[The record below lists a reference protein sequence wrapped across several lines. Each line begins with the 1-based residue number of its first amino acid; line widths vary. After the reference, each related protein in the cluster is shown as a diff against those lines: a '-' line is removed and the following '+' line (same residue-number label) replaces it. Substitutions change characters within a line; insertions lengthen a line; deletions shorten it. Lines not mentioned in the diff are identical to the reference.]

1 MRHEGNATIQYFEG
15 SRYTGS
21 QRVYCCGASAE
32 GERFS
37 AYWPHV
43 AFFCPQ
49 CGELWGRAI
58 YQREFDYRPRIAA
71 EWHVESKRCV
81 RCGDGQFLA
90 GLPLDGADTDLLTRE
105 LLALMEGVSNG

>member
-1 MRHEGNATIQYFEG
+1 MKHEGNATIQYFEG
-15 SRYTGS
+15 SRYVGS
-21 QRVYCCGASAE
+21 RQMYCCGAGAE

-58 YQREFDYRPRIAA
+58 YQREFDYHPRVTA
-71 EWHVESKRCV
+71 EWHVETKHCA
-81 RCGDGQFLA
+81 RCGDGQFLS
-90 GLPLDGADTDLLTRE
+90 GLPLDGADKDLLTRE
-105 LLALMEGVSNG
+105 LLALMEGVVK